1 MDIEGYLE
9 RIGLSDPPSTDLK
22 GLERLQ
28 RAHLSSVPF
37 ENLDV
42 FHRRGV
48 RTDDNWSVPKIVERG
63 RGGWCFELNGAFS
76 ELLIRLGFSVRR
88 LAATVLY
95 GGQSPMPTHLTIEV
109 ALDRPYLVDV
119 GFGDSFIKPL
129 PLDSPGPHD
138 GGTEEYGFVFDDATT
153 TLITWDPRGQALDH
167 YSFDRT
173 ERSLGDF
180 EEASLWLQTEPGLQ
194 WTISPFAT
202 RLLDGGPDR
211 VTLLEDRLKLRRD
224 GLWTETPVAEDD
236 WAAVLDHWFG
246 MTP

>member
-1 MDIEGYLE
+1 MDFE
-9 RIGLSDPPSTDLK
+9 
-22 GLERLQ
+22 GLEQLQ

-48 RTDDNWSVPKIVERG
+48 RTDQSWSIQKVVQRQ

-95 GGQSPMPTHLTIEV
+95 GSQSPMPTHLTIEV

-119 GFGDSFIKPL
+119 GFGDSFIRPL

-138 GGTEEYGFVFDDATT
+138 GGTEDYGFVFEDATT
-153 TLITWDPRGQALDH
+153 TLISWDDRGNAQAH

-173 ERSLGDF
+173 ARSLSEF

-194 WTISPFAT
+194 WTSTPFAT
-202 RLLDGGPDR
+202 KLVDGGPDR

-224 GLWTETPVAEDD
+224 GLWEEIPVAAAD
-236 WAAVLDHWFG
+236 WAATLDHWFG